1 MITRY
6 RHLKLYPVTATIPQK
21 HKQEPRKR
29 TVTSHL
35 PKSGCWYK
43 KSEPHRRVARL
54 RFLLWFALFNLLA
67 ELNAGFTCHSVCSPY
82 LWHTHCGKFYA
93 KHDDDNMRR
102 EEETTFY
109 AAWVDISLFTTWR
122 WRRPLRGWWCR
133 KTGREVSYSPGFCKH
148 KTHHVLGNRPRND
161 VKSFPLFFQ
170 RTRKKRQPNFIF
182 HLLSLV
188 LLFCLLLCCVVVV
201 LGKFVSPL
209 CMISK
214 DLRYI

>member
-1 MITRY
+1 MLNTTMTTCVER
-6 RHLKLYPVTATIPQK
+6 R
-21 HKQEPRKR
+21 KQ
-29 TVTSHL
+29 
-35 PKSGCWYK
+35 
-43 KSEPHRRVARL
+43 
-54 RFLLWFALFNLLA
+54 RFTQRGLIF
-67 ELNAGFTCHSVCSPY
+67 PY
-82 LWHTHCGKFYA
+82 LLLG
-93 KHDDDNMRR
+93 DDD
-102 EEETTFY
+102 
-109 AAWVDISLFTTWR
+109 DL
-122 WRRPLRGWWCR
+122 LRGWWCR

-148 KTHHVLGNRPRND
+148 KTHHVLGNMARND